1 MLCRVYPMMLPFSVL
16 YFDWSRH
23 VVVLLVYVDF
33 MIHNDFLYTVSSFSV
48 NSTLSGI
55 LGQAVEGMYTYTYNL
70 QFRIQIWGLY
80 LGTLSSQTP
89 IYGIHI
95 HIRKW
100 FWIKSA
106 FEEAPQL
113 VLPCFFYIYSIGSST
128 GSSEVSSS
136 EASSTSDS
144 SSGDT
149 SFGRSPPL

>member
-1 MLCRVYPMMLPFSVL
+1 MTLDVQENTEDIEEILSKLNDDSILHTPGAIFVLTTFLLNICMLCRVYPMMLPFSVL

-80 LGTLSSQTP
+80 LGTLSSLKPQFTAFVAN
-89 IYGIHI
+89 IE
-95 HIRKW
+95 K
-100 FWIKSA
+100 FWT
-106 FEEAPQL
+106 F
-113 VLPCFFYIYSIGSST
+113 T
-128 GSSEVSSS
+128 
-136 EASSTSDS
+136 
-144 SSGDT
+144 
-149 SFGRSPPL
+149 